1 MGYRQTEFP
10 AKVIDFPIAQLD
22 FSEQELIETFG
33 AGVVPDPEPFTFPG
47 PVKLWALVTDD
58 GQHLVLE
65 HHLGQE
71 KITVLYAAP
80 MDLTL
85 ALASLNIEK
94 DRVVWEQTQEKI
106 NKFRTLHNV
115 QF

>member
-47 PVKLWALVTDD
+47 PVKL
-58 GQHLVLE
+58 
-65 HHLGQE
+65 
-71 KITVLYAAP
+71 
-80 MDLTL
+80 
-85 ALASLNIEK
+85 
-94 DRVVWEQTQEKI
+94 
-106 NKFRTLHNV
+106 
-115 QF
+115 